1 MKLEVEAITVS
12 NAMRV
17 LQAGRAALQGGDRVI
32 DFSRVAR
39 CDTSAVACV
48 IAWLRAAHEL
58 GRPLELVSVPADLR
72 SLARLYGV
80 EALITGS

>member
-1 MKLEVEAITVS
+1 VKLEVDAITVS
-12 NAMRV
+12 NAMSVR
-17 LQAGRAALQGGDRVI
+17 QAGRAAMQGGDRVI

-48 IAWLRAAHEL
+48 IAWLRAAHAQ
-58 GRPLELVSVPADLR
+58 GSRLELVSVPKDLR